1 MQLCVDFRKP
11 DKKLLKIIFP
21 LPFIDDILDQLNQA
35 VVFTT
40 LDLKNGFVHVDVN
53 PQSIKYTTFITY
65 DGKLEFLTVTKS
77 CLDYA
82 AALPYSQDT

>member
-1 MQLCVDFRKP
+1 MQLCVALRKP

-21 LPFIDDILDQLNQA
+21 LLLIDDILDQLKQA

-53 PQSIKYTTFITY
+53 PQSVKYTTFIIY
-65 DGKLEFLTVTKS
+65 DRK
-77 CLDYA
+77 
-82 AALPYSQDT
+82 